1 MRTALL
7 LVVLSQPALAD
18 FTLVS
23 EATVDG
29 RPQLTTVSLRG
40 TMLRV
45 AVETGKTPTVLI
57 LRDTASGVTVISE
70 PAENRVQRIV
80 DVPDPAIAPS
90 ADRLVYRFER
100 QPSKRRLLGREC
112 IDHLATASTPE
123 LSFSAC
129 YTPWSAVG
137 LDAPSFARLFPSTK
151 TMVWFP
157 LLVLMTTTWM
167 GVHPSFAGELP
178 GVPLECSQKFWN
190 GPTRKVS
197 SRVKELR
204 PTALDAS
211 LFAWPSVPDGGT
223 R

>member
-1 MRTALL
+1 MRAAVL

-29 RPQLTTVSLRG
+29 RQQLTTVSLRG

-70 PAENRVQRIV
+70 PAEHRVHRIV
-80 DVPDPAIAPS
+80 DIPDPDVAPS
-90 ADRLVYRFER
+90 GDRLVYRFER
-100 QPSKRRLLGREC
+100 QPSERRLLGRVC
-112 IDHLATASTPE
+112 IDHLATASTPQ
-123 LSFSAC
+123 LSFSGC
-129 YTPWSAVG
+129 YTSWSALG
-137 LDAPSFARLFPSTK
+137 LDAASFARLFPSKT
-151 TMVWFP
+151 TMVLSP
-157 LLVLMTTTWM
+157 LLSLMTTTWT
-167 GVHPSFAGELP
+167 GLHPSFAGELP
-178 GVPLECSQKFWN
+178 GVPLERTQMFWK
-190 GPTRKVS
+190 GPTSKVG
-197 SRVKELR
+197 SRLKELR

-211 LFAWPSVPDGGT
+211 LFAWPAAPDAGT

>member
-1 MRTALL
+1 MRLALL
-7 LVVLSQPALAD
+7 LIVLSQPALAD

-29 RPQLTTVSLRG
+29 RQQLTTISLRG

-45 AVETGKTPTVLI
+45 LVETGKTPTVLF
-57 LRDTASGVTVISE
+57 LRDTASGVTVVSE
-70 PAENRVQRIV
+70 PAENSVQRIV
-80 DVPDPAIAPS
+80 DVPDPAVAPS
-90 ADRLVYRFER
+90 GDRLGYRFER

-112 IDHLATASTPE
+112 IDHLATASSPE
-123 LSFSAC
+123 LSFSGC
-129 YTPWSAVG
+129 YAPWSAVG
-137 LDAPSFARLFPSTK
+137 LDAVSFGRLFPSSK

-157 LLVLMTTTWM
+157 RLVLMTMTWM

-178 GVPLECSQKFWN
+178 GVPLERSQLFWN
-190 GPTRKVS
+190 GPTRKVG

-211 LFAWPSVPDGGT
+211 LFAWPTIPDAGT